1 MKSGAYAE
9 PYRFKPFGSTE
20 VVDRTT
26 GELTPCTKHLCP
38 KAEIIPKKGHHGDDD
53 RASILPESP
62 LQGQLI
68 NRAPFYWS
76 GGLGTMIRESSPA
89 LKKDLMWGF
98 FIYSNS
104 PDTAVYDVANYGG
117 WLDSWRYS
125 QLSPGD
131 NFIEAGWSQDA
142 YQEHANIM
150 NWALSNEVNGA
161 FNLRL
166 PGAKQYTHDVVGT
179 LMGQFISGEIT
190 EDELV
195 EQVATGWNDVTHQ
208 RGKLDQL
215 ETYRASLSLDAHS
228 EVDLCRLH
236 RDLMDQKDPSVCRK
250 YDQSSSDNLLVSI
263 LVPCI
268 IVVIATGI
276 FIYMDRKRKKAD
288 CVWQIKPNE
297 LTFSKPPEVLGRGT
311 FGLVLLAEYRGT
323 QVAVKRVIPPK
334 TATEKKESCMFAS
347 DVEAQSEFSSVAAV
361 ASTASAFAT
370 SEKIQHVTTDPYG
383 STTASGCINNGSG
396 LHNSV
401 VSSGVQ
407 QATPRRKSSFGG
419 QFFHKIKYGDEYGKL
434 KADFVVEMR
443 YLAKLRHPC
452 VTTVM
457 GAVAIGE
464 PMLVMEMMENGS
476 LYDLL
481 HNETLVLDGDII
493 LPILKDVAQ
502 GLRFLHAATPQ
513 VIHGDLKAANV
524 LVECVVVHVVLC
536 MHFPKVVIFYLT
548 NSFQPFATTVAAS
561 VPKSPTLDSRQNR
574 TSGQQERHCGWLQ
587 NSCGE
592 KAPTRRRRTPIRLAS
607 FCMKSIHA
615 RRCTR
620 EKI

>member
-1 MKSGAYAE
+1 MKSGEYAE
-9 PYRFKPFGSTE
+9 PYRFKPFGSLE
-20 VVDRTT
+20 VIDRTT
-26 GELTPCTKHLCP
+26 GELTPCTKPLCP
-38 KAEIIPKKGHHGDDD
+38 KAEIIPKKGHHGDID

-76 GGLGTMIRESSPA
+76 GGLGTLIRKSATE
-89 LKKDLMWGF
+89 LKKDVMWDF
-98 FIYSNS
+98 FVYSNS
-104 PDTAVYDVANYGG
+104 PETAVYDVANYGG

-131 NFIEAGWSQDA
+131 NFIEGGWSRDA

-166 PGAKQYTHDVVGT
+166 PGAKQYTHEIVGT

-195 EQVATGWNDVTHQ
+195 EKVMIGWNDVTHQ

-228 EVDLCRLH
+228 EVELCRLH
-236 RDLMDQKDPSVCRK
+236 RELMDLKDPSVCRK
-250 YDQSSSDNLLVSI
+250 YDESTSNNLLVSI

-276 FIYMDRKRKKAD
+276 FIRMDQKRRKAD

-297 LTFSKPPEVLGRGT
+297 LKFSEPPEILGRGT

-323 QVAVKRVIPPK
+323 HVAVKRVLPPK
-334 TATEKKESCMFAS
+334 TAEKKEGCLFV
-347 DVEAQSEFSSVAAV
+347 DIEAPREFSSVAAV
-361 ASTASAFAT
+361 ASTNSSLAIPEKTRIDSRDPYATASTSDHLNSGARTRHQSAFT
-370 SEKIQHVTTDPYG
+370 SDTPQRKAGIQGRFFEKM
-383 STTASGCINNGSG
+383 
-396 LHNSV
+396 
-401 VSSGVQ
+401 
-407 QATPRRKSSFGG
+407 
-419 QFFHKIKYGDEYGKL
+419 KYGDEYGKL

-481 HNETLVLDGDII
+481 HNETLILDGDII

-513 VIHGDLKAANV
+513 VIHGDLKAANI
-524 LVECVVVHVVLC
+524 LVE
-536 MHFPKVVIFYLT
+536 
-548 NSFQPFATTVAAS
+548 
-561 VPKSPTLDSRQNR
+561 
-574 TSGQQERHCGWLQ
+574 
-587 NSCGE
+587 
-592 KAPTRRRRTPIRLAS
+592 
-607 FCMKSIHA
+607 
-615 RRCTR
+615 
-620 EKI
+620 